1 MEPCGHD
8 EHRNAVLPPP
18 GHKAEATRLIQAA
31 LTEIEL
37 ARRAFR

>member
-1 MEPCGHD
+1 MNTATPSY
-8 EHRNAVLPPP
+8 PPP